1 MNFVVL
7 LKEAWHC
14 GGFQG
19 MLRGGPKKVGISI
32 ATGEQSSA
40 VGLFLSKHVSA
51 HEVVKLIFF
60 PKCGPVRFPSNNWI
74 TQE

>member
-1 MNFVVL
+1 MVL

-40 VGLFLSKHVSA
+40 VGLFLSKHVSTY
-51 HEVVKLIFF
+51 EVVNLFF
-60 PKCGPVRFPSNNWI
+60 SPSVVP
-74 TQE
+74 